1 MSHTDSVHG
10 SFAWQLFEWSGPSII
25 CPCPVHMAALQA
37 DYLHPV
43 WMSSVQEEKCSLNRR
58 AGSGWMVAVHFR
70 GQPGTLFAGLLLAW
84 TENLALSQSVCM
96 HPLNPVLRPFTWR
109 LKGRKLAVGSGEK
122 QEAKTQDH
130 HIWTYRPSFFS
141 DFQELGLESI
151 CSASPHLQALTAHP
165 PKGEG
170 SPNSAGVLWQMA
182 KIGTPLD
189 MSHRFVQLLS
199 AASAYIRDVKKSEV
213 SCKFSVPGPVLA
225 SGQGCRQGGKWERP
239 LLCLSTR
246 IRCYLPF

>member
-1 MSHTDSVHG
+1 
-10 SFAWQLFEWSGPSII
+10 
-25 CPCPVHMAALQA
+25 MAALQA
-37 DYLHPV
+37 DYLQPV
-43 WMSSVQEEKCSLNRR
+43 WMSSVQEDKCSLNRR
-58 AGSGWMVAVHFR
+58 AGSGWMVAVDFR
-70 GQPGTLFAGLLLAW
+70 GHPGTLFAGLLLAW

-122 QEAKTQDH
+122 QEAKTQGR

-189 MSHRFVQLLS
+189 VSHRFVQLLS

-225 SGQGCRQGGKWERP
+225 SGQGVGKEENGKGP
-239 LLCLSTR
+239 
-246 IRCYLPF
+246 CYV